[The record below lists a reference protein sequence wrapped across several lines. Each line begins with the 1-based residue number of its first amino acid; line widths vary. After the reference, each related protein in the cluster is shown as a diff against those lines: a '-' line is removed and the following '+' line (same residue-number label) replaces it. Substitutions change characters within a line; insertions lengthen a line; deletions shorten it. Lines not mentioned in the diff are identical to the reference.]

1 MLFTAELRRAFA
13 AHGKVSDQ
21 ALGELRYLHL
31 EPCRVLGYDVPRGT
45 TTLMNVWPLGL
56 DERYW
61 PGDPDEFRP
70 ERFEAED
77 VADVD
82 FKGADFELLPFGAVQ
97 GGRQVCRCIPGTLYL
112 RHWRRMCPGIGF
124 GVANVKVALASF
136 LFHFDWEA
144 PAELDITESFGIT
157 VHRKSDLTL
166 RPIQRMPVSSVRDVE
181 VFMS

>member
-31 EPCRVLGYDVPRGT
+31 VIRETLRLHAPAAAPARVPGAVPRAR
-45 TTLMNVWPLGL
+45 LRRAARHHDA
-56 DERYW
+56 DERLAAG
-61 PGDPDEFRP
+61 PRRALLARRP
-70 ERFEAED
+70 RRVPARAGMP
-77 VADVD
+77 VHT
-82 FKGADFELLPFGAVQ
+82 
-97 GGRQVCRCIPGTLYL
+97 RHTLYL

-166 RPIQRMPVSSVRDVE
+166 RPIQRS
-181 VFMS
+181 MS